1 MTKPDSSP
9 FFGVTRREFLKYCG
23 YLAVAIG
30 AGNAATTE
38 VAMALERLARRP
50 QVVWSSFQVC
60 TGCAIQLLESRKPPV
75 AQLILQQISLEY
87 QENVMAAAG
96 HQSEAQLEA
105 IVDSGDFF
113 WIAEGSIPY
122 AEPGMMTSGGKTGQE
137 ILRYIYPN
145 ARAVI
150 ANGNCACYG
159 NIQASR
165 PNPSGAVGIDEALR
179 REGIYDAAKPVINM
193 SRCPGN
199 ADDLLTAFTYV
210 LVNGEAPPLDNVGRP
225 KILFGEVI
233 HDHCERRGHYEAGE
247 FVEPFGDPQ
256 SQLDWCWYK
265 MGCKGPQTFAPC
277 PTTRWNGGLSW
288 CVHNGPCKGCAE
300 PGFWDKHTP
309 FTGRS
314 PGFQVP
320 GIGTATVSNVS
331 WIVGGLTVVGLGAH
345 ALGSSA
351 TGRIKNPPSPT
362 PVGKQTTVREEER
375 R

>member
-1 MTKPDSSP
+1 MTKPESSSP
-9 FFGVTRREFLKYCG
+9 FVGVTRREFLTYCG
-23 YLAVAIG
+23 FLAAAMGVG
-30 AGNAATTE
+30 SAATTE

-50 QVVWSSFQVC
+50 QVVWTSFQVC
-60 TGCAIQLLESRKPPV
+60 TGCAISLIESRKPPV
-75 AQLILQQISLEY
+75 GQLILEQISLEY

-96 HQSEAQLEA
+96 RQSEAHLRE

-113 WIAEGSIPY
+113 WIAEGSIPT
-122 AEPGMMTSGGKTGQE
+122 AEHGMMTSGGHTGQE
-137 ILRYIYPN
+137 IAAYIYPN

-165 PNPSGAVGIDEALR
+165 PNPSGAVGIDELLR
-179 REGIYDAAKPVINM
+179 IEGLYDASKPVINM

-199 ADDLLTAFTYV
+199 SDDLLTAFTYV
-210 LVNGEAPPLDNVGRP
+210 LVNGEAPPLDNIGRP
-225 KILFGEVI
+225 LMLFGEVI

-247 FVEPFGDPQ
+247 FVEPFGDPE
-256 SQLDWCWYK
+256 SQRDWCWYK

-277 PTTRWNGGLSW
+277 PTTRWNGGVSW

-314 PGFQVP
+314 PGIEVP
-320 GIGTATVSNVS
+320 GIGTATVSNVA
-331 WIVGGLTVVGLGAH
+331 WAVGGLTVVGLGAH
-345 ALGSSA
+345 AAGSYAS
-351 TGRIKNPPSPT
+351 GRFNNSPADD
-362 PVGKQTTVREEER
+362 KTTVRTTDEGR
-375 R
+375 